1 MTYKVI
7 FERSVT
13 KFLKNCDKNVKQS
26 FVEKLEILLQDPFSA
41 YRKLDVKS
49 LVDEE
54 NMYRMR
60 IWKYRFLY
68 VIQEEKLVVVFV
80 DADSRW
86 WIYK

>member
-13 KFLKNCDKNVKQS
+13 KFFKTCDKHIKQS

-60 IWKYRFLY
+60 I
-68 VIQEEKLVVVFV
+68 
-80 DADSRW
+80 
-86 WIYK
+86 